1 MTASETYEEI
11 ESLSP
16 EVHVQQGSPSLT
28 EEIFEEEL
36 ELWEQQ
42 QEEAAPLQELEE
54 REESPSPKETTTP
67 GDRYVP
73 GTSSSS
79 AEFSLH
85 PSVRQSML
93 LTRKETML
101 QQARKRFL
109 DREASNRNDSGQ

>member
-1 MTASETYEEI
+1 MTVNFSLLHDDNFSDSMTASETYEEI

-16 EVHVQQGSPSLT
+16 EVQQGSPSLT
-28 EEIFEEEL
+28 EETFEEEL

-42 QEEAAPLQELEE
+42 QEEAAPLEELEE

-101 QQARKRFL
+101 QQARK
-109 DREASNRNDSGQ
+109 